1 MDQPVPKVGDA
12 DVERVVRR
20 DFPKGRQAEVRTL
33 LEQYGESSGMIPP
46 PRVRLAILKLSGG
59 DANKVAKYVKDALM
73 DSRDVVAWAEYP
85 RYLKHDDK
93 PSDESEETII
103 TNDWNEYKSW
113 LRAKTNR

>member
-1 MDQPVPKVGDA
+1 MDQPVPKVDDA

-59 DANKVAKYVKDALM
+59 DPKKVARYVSDALM
-73 DSRDVVAWAEYP
+73 DSRDVVAWAEYS
-85 RYLKHDDK
+85 RYSNAGSDVEVKRAIEDDWK
-93 PSDESEETII
+93 
-103 TNDWNEYKSW
+103 EYQNW
-113 LRAKTNR
+113 LDAKANQ